1 MKSQKFNSG
10 SSIEMI
16 GAAQREDQA
25 KSLANQYNAEVSV
38 DGDEYVMESTWS
50 KWVEGY
56 PYTSDS
62 THAVVSLARP
72 FRENESEMEVA
83 FCKDAAEVEHWQE
96 VFADNEFD
104 DEPIVDVLCISELA
118 NLLGD
123 MYIYAKVKIGS
134 DEFRPH
140 DFFYVKNHHHTC
152 RFYRTMSSR
161 NVV

>member
-1 MKSQKFNSG
+1 MKNVIFNSG

-16 GAAQREDQA
+16 GAAQKDEFVTHV
-25 KSLANQYNAEVSV
+25 ANQYNAEVSV

-62 THAVVSLARP
+62 TYVVASLARP

-104 DEPIVDVLCISELA
+104 DEPIVDVLSISELV

-123 MYIYAKVKIGS
+123 MYVYAKVKIGS

-140 DFFYVKNHHHTC
+140 DFFHVKNHHHTC

>member
-104 DEPIVDVLCISELA
+104 DEPIVDVLSISELV

-123 MYIYAKVKIGS
+123 MYVYAKVKIES

-140 DFFYVKNHHHTC
+140 DFFHVKNHHHTC

>member
-1 MKSQKFNSG
+1 M
-10 SSIEMI
+10 
-16 GAAQREDQA
+16 EDQA
-25 KSLANQYNAEVSV
+25 KSLAAKYNAKVSV
-38 DGDEYVMESTWS
+38 NGDEYVMESTWS
-50 KWVEGY
+50 KWVEGC
-56 PYTSDS
+56 PYTSDC

-104 DEPIVDVLCISELA
+104 DEPIVDVLSISELA

-123 MYIYAKVKIGS
+123 MYIYAKVKIES

-140 DFFYVKNHHHTC
+140 DFFHVKNHHHTC

>member
-1 MKSQKFNSG
+1 MKNVIFNSG

-16 GAAQREDQA
+16 GAAQKDEFVTHV
-25 KSLANQYNAEVSV
+25 ANQYNAEVSV

-56 PYTSDS
+56 PYTSDC

-72 FRENESEMEVA
+72 FFENESEMEVA
-83 FCKDAAEVEHWQE
+83 FCKDAAEVEHWMQLFE
-96 VFADNEFD
+96 ANEFD
-104 DEPIVDVLCISELA
+104 DEPIVDVLSISELVGM
-118 NLLGD
+118 LDD
-123 MYIYAKVKIGS
+123 MYVYTEVKIGS

-140 DFFYVKNHHHTC
+140 DFFHVKNHHHTC